1 MPVLSPEQ
9 AADARQEAANKA
21 LATVIES
28 VNKSIIAATAYVGT
42 SIRIDVR
49 RITFAVYP
57 PSVVC
62 YLKPLLA
69 AALEDAGWIFTCD
82 ARPCA
87 HTNLILT
94 PKASS

>member
-28 VNKSIIAATAYVGT
+28 INESIIAATAYVGT
-42 SIRIDVR
+42 SIRIDVYDLY
-49 RITFAVYP
+49 AVYP

-69 AALEDAGWIFTCD
+69 AALEDAGWISTYD